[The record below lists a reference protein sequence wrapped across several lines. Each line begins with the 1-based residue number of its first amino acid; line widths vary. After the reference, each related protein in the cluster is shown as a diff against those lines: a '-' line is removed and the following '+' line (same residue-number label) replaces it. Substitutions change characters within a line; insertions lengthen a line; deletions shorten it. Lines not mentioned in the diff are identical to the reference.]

1 VMAGNDVALR
11 FYAALGLELAQ
22 VTMYKVLPSSD

>member
-1 VMAGNDVALR
+1 VALR
-11 FYAALGLELAQ
+11 FYAALGLERAQ